1 MWNFAIIFFVIFL
14 GEGLTVFR
22 LVRGG
27 IWKQLWELLNYTM
40 VTEFVAMKRTCSNH
54 RDVVRECKISC
65 KLVNAI
71 SKLPGWIGYLIM
83 YHSTFREMFRFRT
96 VQDQASLS
104 TDALFSLSSVR
115 SLFTLQNDRE
125 SDENKLNMMFIL
137 QIIHEAGG

>member
-1 MWNFAIIFFVIFL
+1 
-14 GEGLTVFR
+14 
-22 LVRGG
+22 
-27 IWKQLWELLNYTM
+27 
-40 VTEFVAMKRTCSNH
+40 
-54 RDVVRECKISC
+54 
-65 KLVNAI
+65 
-71 SKLPGWIGYLIM
+71 M

-115 SLFTLQNDRE
+115 SLFALQNDRE